1 MAAQPGGLSIAVIPT
16 TAQKVASSM
25 GGMRSYLNN
34 FTRDMLFQEA
44 ALCAKAFMMF
54 SPPFPKGGGS
64 SFTKES
70 RKAGEN
76 AVNADIRSFVVPD
89 TASMMAIASDPTAD
103 FKTFLEWKARPLRGN
118 VGSIMQKIHADE
130 DAERAF
136 QKAKNLAGRFPYED
150 RNLKDKSQLR
160 EVHDYLRKR
169 YRERIRKMGGPPAT
183 VRSRPFTLDE
193 KAIAAYVK
201 DRQAKVGMLN
211 SGWWSVITKVPAI
224 RIRGADRFAGRTGIP
239 QWVKRHSGSLGT
251 FHNGVGAVTTA
262 QSYVEIINRIGD
274 INGIATEVRARDK
287 VLSYR
292 KSQIALR
299 PWQRFID
306 QACLASSRGQRP
318 T

>member
-1 MAAQPGGLSIAVIPT
+1 MAVRPGGVSIAVIPT
-16 TAQKVASSM
+16 TAQRVASSL
-25 GGMRSYLNN
+25 GGMRSYLNA

-64 SFTKES
+64 SFTKEA
-70 RKAGEN
+70 RRAGEN
-76 AVNADIRSFVVPD
+76 AVNADIRSFVVPA
-89 TASMMAIASDPTAD
+89 TSNAMAIASDPSAE
-103 FKTFLEWKARPLRGN
+103 FRTFLEWKAKPLAGN
-118 VGSIMQKIHADE
+118 IGSILQKIHADQ

-136 QKAKNLAGRFPYED
+136 RKARNLAGKYPFEE

-160 EVHDYLRKR
+160 EVHDGLRKR
-169 YRERIRKMGGPPAT
+169 YRGRIRKMGGPPQTLRA
-183 VRSRPFTLDE
+183 RPFTLDE
-193 KAIAAYVK
+193 KAIKAYVK
-201 DRQAKVGMLN
+201 ERKAKVGMLN

-239 QWVKRHSGSLGT
+239 QWVKRHSGALGV
-251 FHNGVGAVTTA
+251 FHNGVGAVTTT

-274 INGIATEVRARDK
+274 INGIATEVRSREK
-287 VLSYR
+287 VIGYR
-292 KSQIALR
+292 KSQIARR

-306 QACLASSRGQRP
+306 QACLAASRGQRP